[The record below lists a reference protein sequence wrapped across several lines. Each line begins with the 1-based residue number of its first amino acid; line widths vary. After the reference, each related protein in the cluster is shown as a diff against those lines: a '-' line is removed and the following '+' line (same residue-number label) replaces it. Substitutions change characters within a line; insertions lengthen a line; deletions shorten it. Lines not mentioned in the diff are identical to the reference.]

1 VLRLQRYTI
10 LALAATLAVP
20 RPVHGQRG
28 ATVSG
33 KVVLL
38 DKGNKPGKDVGQAV
52 VWLEAGHPVPAAP
65 VSAQLVTS
73 DKEFR
78 PRVAV
83 VPVGSTVTFPNTDPF
98 DHNVFSLSEEGPF
111 DLGLYSRGTAKSVQ
125 FKRPGIIRVY
135 CNVHAQMSAFV
146 VVRDSPYY
154 TQPGSDGTFSIPSVP
169 PGDYTLHAWQE
180 RAAEFAPQ
188 PLKLGPSGVSGLEI
202 RLDATGYK
210 FVQHLNK
217 FGQPYPTRGRRY

>member
-1 VLRLQRYTI
+1 MRRLLGYTTV
-10 LALAATLAVP
+10 ALAATLAVP
-20 RPVHGQRG
+20 GRGYGQRG
-28 ATVSG
+28 AAVSG

-38 DKGNKPGKDVGQAV
+38 DKGNKPGRDVGQAV
-52 VWLEAGHPVPAAP
+52 VWLEADHPVPAAP
-65 VSAQLVTS
+65 VTAQMVTS
-73 DKEFR
+73 DKELR
-78 PRVAV
+78 PRVV
-83 VPVGSTVTFPNTDPF
+83 VVTVGSTVTFPNTDPF

-111 DLGLYSRGTAKSVQ
+111 DLGLYSRGTAKSAQ

-135 CNVHAQMSAFV
+135 CNVHAQMSAFL

-154 TQPGSDGTFSIPSVP
+154 TQPGSDGSFSIPWVP

-180 RAAEFAPQ
+180 RAAEFAAR
-188 PLKLGPSGVSGLEI
+188 PLKVGPSGASGLEI

-217 FGQPYPTRGRRY
+217 FGQPYPTHGRRY

>member
-1 VLRLQRYTI
+1 MLRLVAYTTV
-10 LALAATLAVP
+10 ALAATLVVP
-20 RPVHGQRG
+20 CHAGAQRG

-33 KVVLL
+33 KLVVL
-38 DKGNKPGKDVGQAV
+38 DKGNKPATDVGQAV
-52 VWLEAGHPVPAAP
+52 VWLQATRPVPAAP
-65 VSAQLVTS
+65 ATAQIVTS

-78 PRVAV
+78 PRVV
-83 VPVGSTVTFPNTDPF
+83 VVSVGSTVTFPNSDPF

-111 DLGLYSRGTAKSVQ
+111 DLGLYSRGNAKSVQ

-154 TQPGSDGTFSIPSVP
+154 TQPGSDGAFSIPSVA

-180 RAAEFAPQ
+180 RAAEFPPRPVQVAA
-188 PLKLGPSGVSGLEI
+188 SGLSGLELQ
-202 RLDATGYK
+202 LDARGYK

-217 FGQPYPTRGRRY
+217 FGQPYPARGRRY